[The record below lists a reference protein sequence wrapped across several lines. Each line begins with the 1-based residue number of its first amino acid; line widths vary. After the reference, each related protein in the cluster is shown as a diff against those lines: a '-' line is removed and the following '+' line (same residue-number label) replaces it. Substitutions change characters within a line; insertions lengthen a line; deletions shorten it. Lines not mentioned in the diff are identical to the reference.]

1 MNNKYF
7 PEIKGSFGFGM
18 MRLPMNDG
26 EHPDVN
32 YEITST
38 MVDKFIESG
47 FNYFDTAHGY
57 LEGRSEIAVGKCLSA
72 RHDRDEYL
80 LANKLTGDFFKTQED
95 IRPLFMSQLKTC
107 GVDYFDFYLIH
118 AVDKSNYKHFTKC
131 KAYEEA
137 LKLKEEGYI
146 RHLGMSYH
154 DSADFLETV
163 LTAHPEVE
171 FVQLQLNYIDFD
183 DAVVQSR
190 KCLEV
195 CNKYGKPVS
204 VMEPVRGGSLA
215 NLPEKGKALVKE
227 LGDMSAASYALRF
240 AAGCDGVYV
249 TLSGMSNLEQME
261 DNTST
266 MKDVKPLTDAEK
278 DALAEIAEIFKT
290 PDFIPCTACH
300 YCTAGCP
307 SLINIPGIFA
317 AMNQKSMFGGWNANF
332 YYNKAIVDAKPSDC
346 IKCGLCEKSCPQHLK
361 IRDLL
366 VKATEIFEKKKED

>member
-18 MRLPMNDG
+18 MRLPMTEG
-26 EHPDVN
+26 ENPDVN
-32 YEITST
+32 YEMTNQMI
-38 MVDKFIESG
+38 DRFIESG

-57 LEGRSEIAVGKCLSA
+57 LEGRSEIAVGRCLSA
-72 RHDRDEYL
+72 RHSRDEYL
-80 LANKLTGDFFKTQED
+80 LANKLTNDYFKTQED
-95 IRPLFMSQLKTC
+95 IRPFFMSQLETC
-107 GVDYFDFYLIH
+107 GVEYFDFYLIH
-118 AVDKSNYKHFTKC
+118 AVDKTNYKKFSEC

-146 RHLGMSYH
+146 KHLGMSYH
-154 DSADFLETV
+154 DSADFLDSV
-163 LTAHPEVE
+163 LAEHPEVE

-195 CNKYGKPVS
+195 CNRYGKPVS

-215 NLPEKGKALVKE
+215 NLPENGQAVIKE
-227 LGDMSAASYALRF
+227 LGDASAASYALRF
-240 AAGCDGVYV
+240 AAGCEGVYV
-249 TLSGMSNLEQME
+249 TLSGMSDVSQME
-261 DNTST
+261 DNIAT
-266 MKDVKPLTDAEK
+266 MKVATHLDDKEK
-278 DALAEIAEIFKT
+278 EALARISEIFRT

-307 SLINIPGIFA
+307 SKINIPGIFA

-332 YYNKAIVDAKPSDC
+332 YYKKAIVDASPSDC
-346 IKCGLCEKSCPQHLK
+346 IKCGLCEGSCPQHLE
-361 IRDLL
+361 IRNLL
-366 VKATEIFEKKKED
+366 EKAIEVFEKKNK